1 MGLITRGRIEQI
13 RGVIDRAGEFRPA
26 ANADLQAKIRDFL
39 GNRDGLTQFVY
50 TTSGTSAES
59 LDSKSVPGGVEVLVE
74 YQQGNS
80 GTVYIGDE
88 NTQESALTAAGQ
100 GRGFRV
106 TDTSHIFVRTPTAG
120 DAVVVSFV
128 GGGA

>member
-1 MGLITRGRIEQI
+1 MGLITRGKIDKL
-13 RGVIDRAGEFRPA
+13 RGVVDRAGDIRPA
-26 ANADLQAKIRDFL
+26 ATADLQEKIRDFL
-39 GNRDGLTQFVY
+39 GNHDGLNQFVY
-50 TTSGTSAES
+50 STSGTAAES

-80 GTVYIGDE
+80 GTVYVGDSE
-88 NTQESALTAAGQ
+88 TQEIALAAAGQ

-106 TDTSHIFVRTPTAG
+106 TDTSHIYVRTPTAG
-120 DAVVVSFV
+120 DSVVVSFV

>member
-1 MGLITRGRIEQI
+1 MGLITRGKIEKL
-13 RGVIDRAGEFRPA
+13 RGVVDRAGDFRPA

-50 TTSGTSAES
+50 STSGTTAEA

-74 YQQGNS
+74 YDQGNS
-80 GTVYIGDE
+80 GTVYVGDSD
-88 NTQESALTAAGQ
+88 TQAIALTAAGQ

-106 TDTSHIFVRTPTAG
+106 TDTSDIYVRTPNTG
-120 DAVVVSFV
+120 DGVIVSFV